1 MMLGEISKYRVLRET
16 DLGYVLEKVDS
27 YDDTQYFLHRN
38 ESNYMTLKEEDIV
51 DAFLYVDKKK
61 RFALT
66 CYLPKCTT
74 QKGALCECVST
85 TSQGAYFNIGI
96 SKDMLM
102 SSDDYRVDERPLRG
116 DCLPIKLRLRG
127 NSIFAKL
134 LNKEQILENHDGYK
148 YEVNDKTFGY
158 VYRIT
163 KDGVNLVDEHYNIIF
178 VHRNNLRKKHR
189 LGEKI
194 ECTITGVNE
203 FDYYGT
209 TILSKEFMIQ
219 EDSEVVLNYL
229 KEHHGVMSYTE
240 ETDPLIID
248 RVFHMSKLAFKR
260 ALGKLYKEGLIIIEE
275 KRIIMKR

>member
-1 MMLGEISKYRVLRET
+1 MLGEISKYKVIRET
-16 DLGYVLEKVDS
+16 DLGYMLEKVDS
-27 YDDTQYFLHRN
+27 VDENQYFLHRN
-38 ESNYMTLKEEDIV
+38 ETNYMALKEDEIV
-51 DAFLYVDKKK
+51 DCFLYVDKQK

-66 CYLPKCTT
+66 CYIPKCTVS
-74 QKGALCECVST
+74 KGALVECVST

-102 SSDDYRVDERPLRG
+102 SSDDYRVDERPLKG
-116 DCLPIKLRLRG
+116 DFLPIKLRLRG

-134 LNKEQILENHDGYK
+134 LNKEQILELHDGFK

-189 LGEKI
+189 LGEKL
-194 ECTITGVNE
+194 ECTITGINE
-203 FDYYGT
+203 LDYYAT
-209 TILSKEFMIQ
+209 TILSKEHMIS
-219 EDSEVVLNYL
+219 EDSEFVLNYL
-229 KEHHGVMSYTE
+229 KEHHGVMAYTE

-248 RVFHMSKLAFKR
+248 RVFHMSKLAYKR
-260 ALGKLYKEGLIIIEE
+260 ALGKLYKDGLIIIE
-275 KRIIMKR
+275 KNRIILKR